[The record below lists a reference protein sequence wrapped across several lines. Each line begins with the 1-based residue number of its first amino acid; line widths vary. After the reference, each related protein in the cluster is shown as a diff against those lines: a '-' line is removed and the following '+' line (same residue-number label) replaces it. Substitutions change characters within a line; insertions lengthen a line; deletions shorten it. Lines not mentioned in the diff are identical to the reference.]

1 MPPSTGF
8 TGEVEVSFRCP
19 RLRLYLGRNRTIF
32 QYLAARFSPRDTL
45 AGLLAQLK
53 LDPFLVA
60 NIPTPPNFRP
70 IHRRFAGDIS
80 PLAGVRRKACHE
92 PWLNGASYRN
102 SRRFQPSWP

>member
-53 LDPFLVA
+53 LDPSFVA
-60 NIPTPPNFRP
+60 NIPPPPVIFP
-70 IHRRFAGDIS
+70 INS
-80 PLAGVRRKACHE
+80 PLAGGRRKVLSRGMLE
-92 PWLNGASYRN
+92 RDKASEGP
-102 SRRFQPSWP
+102 QVPAVLAELIGEK